1 MELTRKIII
10 YTAFIGFGFIA
21 LSLRMWV
28 LGPRQY
34 SFKKEIRIN
43 LIILFVLAVIA
54 SIVIYVNN

>member
-43 LIILFVLAVIA
+43 LIILLVLAVIA